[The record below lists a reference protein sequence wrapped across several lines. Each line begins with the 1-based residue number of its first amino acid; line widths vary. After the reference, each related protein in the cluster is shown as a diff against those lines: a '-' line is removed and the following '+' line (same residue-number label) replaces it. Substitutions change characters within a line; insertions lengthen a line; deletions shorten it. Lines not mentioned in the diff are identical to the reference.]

1 MNNTNIKSSALG
13 LIPLMIFLMIYFLS
27 GLIYKDFSIMPLLIA
42 MMIAFLIFL
51 AFTPKEKKNETINS
65 FCKGA
70 GHPTIVMMVT
80 IYLLSGAFSASISAI
95 HGSDLIALNSMRYLP
110 GYLLLPGMFIIG
122 LVLSFSMGSS
132 MGAATAL
139 MPVALSIVAHSDVSA
154 PLACGVVVSGVI
166 AGDNLSFISDTSVA
180 AAAVT
185 GTTIKMKFKECICMF
200 LAPAMITFIIL
211 CCIPVQCT
219 VTQSANIPMINLIP
233 ILTVIILSI
242 KGISVIPVLAI
253 GTCLSFLIGLIE
265 KLFTIAEFLAAIHAG
280 VMNLEEMALIAVVA
294 GGLIGLAQDNGGIEW
309 ICNKISSSS
318 SSHKRSAFSIA
329 FTTILLDIVTANNTM
344 AIITCGPIASK
355 ICEEQNFSRTKAAS
369 ILGYFSTITNGVVPY
384 AGHLMAVS
392 GLSSITP
399 ISVIPYVFY
408 DVIGF
413 ITGFL
418 WLILEPEKILL
429 FIKTRRN
436 NND

>member
-1 MNNTNIKSSALG
+1 MNNTNIKSSPLG

-51 AFTPKEKKNETINS
+51 TFTPKEKKSETINS

-70 GHPTIVMMVT
+70 GHPTIMMMVT

-132 MGAATAL
+132 MGAETAL
-139 MPVALSIVAHSDVSA
+139 MPVELSIVAHSDVSA

-185 GTTIKMKFKECICMF
+185 GTTIKMKFKESICMF

-219 VTQSANIPMINLIP
+219 VTQSTNIPMINLIP
-233 ILTVIILSI
+233 IITVIILSV

-253 GTCLSFLIGLIE
+253 GTCLSFLIGFIE
-265 KLFTIAEFLAAIHAG
+265 NLFTIAEFLAAIHAG

-294 GGLIGLAQDNGGIEW
+294 GGLIGMAQDNGGIEW

-318 SSHKRSAFSIA
+318 SNSKRSALSIA

-355 ICEEQNFSRTKAAS
+355 ICEEQNFSKTKAAS

>member
-1 MNNTNIKSSALG
+1 
-13 LIPLMIFLMIYFLS
+13 
-27 GLIYKDFSIMPLLIA
+27 MPLLIA

-70 GHPTIVMMVT
+70 GHPTIMMMVT

-185 GTTIKMKFKECICMF
+185 GTTIKMKFKESIWMF

>member
-1 MNNTNIKSSALG
+1 
-13 LIPLMIFLMIYFLS
+13 
-27 GLIYKDFSIMPLLIA
+27 
-42 MMIAFLIFL
+42 
-51 AFTPKEKKNETINS
+51 
-65 FCKGA
+65 
-70 GHPTIVMMVT
+70 
-80 IYLLSGAFSASISAI
+80 
-95 HGSDLIALNSMRYLP
+95 
-110 GYLLLPGMFIIG
+110 
-122 LVLSFSMGSS
+122 

-139 MPVALSIVAHSDVSA
+139 MPVALSIVAHSDVSS

-185 GTTIKMKFKECICMF
+185 GTTIKMKFKESICMF
-200 LAPAMITFIIL
+200 FAPAMITFIIL

-219 VTQSANIPMINLIP
+219 VTQSTNIPMINLIP
-233 ILTVIILSI
+233 IITVIILSI

-253 GTCLSFLIGLIE
+253 GTCLSFLIGFIE
-265 KLFTIAEFLAAIHAG
+265 NLFTIAEFLAAIHAG

-318 SSHKRSAFSIA
+318 SSSKQSALSIA

-355 ICEEQNFSRTKAAS
+355 ICEEQNFSKTKAAS

>member
-1 MNNTNIKSSALG
+1 
-13 LIPLMIFLMIYFLS
+13 
-27 GLIYKDFSIMPLLIA
+27 
-42 MMIAFLIFL
+42 
-51 AFTPKEKKNETINS
+51 
-65 FCKGA
+65 
-70 GHPTIVMMVT
+70 
-80 IYLLSGAFSASISAI
+80 
-95 HGSDLIALNSMRYLP
+95 
-110 GYLLLPGMFIIG
+110 
-122 LVLSFSMGSS
+122 
-132 MGAATAL
+132 
-139 MPVALSIVAHSDVSA
+139 
-154 PLACGVVVSGVI
+154 
-166 AGDNLSFISDTSVA
+166 
-180 AAAVT
+180 
-185 GTTIKMKFKECICMF
+185 
-200 LAPAMITFIIL
+200 
-211 CCIPVQCT
+211 
-219 VTQSANIPMINLIP
+219 MINLIP
-233 ILTVIILSI
+233 IITVIILSI
-242 KGISVIPVLAI
+242 KGTSVIPVLAI
-253 GTCLSFLIGLIE
+253 GTCLSFLIGFIE
-265 KLFTIAEFLAAIHAG
+265 NLFTIAEFLAAIHAG

-318 SSHKRSAFSIA
+318 SSSKQSALSIA

-355 ICEEQNFSRTKAAS
+355 ICEEQNFSKTKAAS